1 MMIATRFPKLFLL
14 GKVEEMIITY
24 SKNESLYLRFDKSY
38 VFQFEGTYNHESKP
52 SFSLYDKDN
61 LILYHNDM
69 TDDCKEYNL
78 LLNQGKYI
86 LAFMDYDM
94 EKKIGFSLIDSN
106 NEIVYKLEFINNHS
120 GWDPRFLRF
129 YNEYKCLFKTIV

>member
-1 MMIATRFPKLFLL
+1 M
-14 GKVEEMIITY
+14 
-24 SKNESLYLRFDKSY
+24 SHYLRFDKSY
-38 VFQFEGTYNHESKP
+38 IFQFEKYNHESKP

-61 LILYHNDM
+61 LILYQNDM
-69 TDDCKEYNL
+69 TDDYKEYNL

-94 EKKIGFSLIDSN
+94 EKKIEFSLIDSN